1 MSCFGVLALTPAK
14 IGYIVFTRLLKHLLN
29 PGSGGQAVVFDH
41 YEFSAS
47 AYQVSADPL
56 VDD

>member
-29 PGSGGQAVVFDH
+29 PGSAV
-41 YEFSAS
+41 EQSL
-47 AYQVSADPL
+47 L
-56 VDD
+56 VTINAQRLPTR